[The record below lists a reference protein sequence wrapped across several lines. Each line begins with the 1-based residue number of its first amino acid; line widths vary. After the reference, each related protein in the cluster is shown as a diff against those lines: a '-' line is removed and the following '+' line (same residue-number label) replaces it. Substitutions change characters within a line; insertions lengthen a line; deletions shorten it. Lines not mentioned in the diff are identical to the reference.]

1 MGHAAFI
8 ERWRRSLVQECKT
21 AGNATKARAST
32 PSRNVPLAA
41 GGVFRSPLGRPVV
54 HFYDLWCQRCG
65 TSAFVERGKY
75 GMMGE
80 KV

>member
-1 MGHAAFI
+1 
-8 ERWRRSLVQECKT
+8 L
-21 AGNATKARAST
+21 
-32 PSRNVPLAA
+32 
-41 GGVFRSPLGRPVV
+41 
-54 HFYDLWCQRCG
+54 YDLGCQRCG